1 MRNTVL
7 KVKNRLPLILGTFIV
22 FLLTINVLLLFTL
35 NNAFINL
42 QLARTFPIN
51 NTPKNIQQQKP
62 KPFSELVV
70 VGDSRAQLWQFSEI
84 ISKKL
89 NIINL
94 GIGGYTSSQVL
105 LSLQAEDKHITQQ
118 FVLLQMGIND
128 FHWTKAIPKQQQ
140 QKIITNIKKNIKK
153 LVHQLI
159 ENNNKVILTTI
170 FPPQPTPLI
179 RYLYWPNN
187 GLNIINDLNAFIR
200 NLTNNSNVMLL
211 DSHKLLIDK
220 SLKHLN
226 STFKDNDFFLH
237 INPKGYQTLNVE
249 LDKILFKL

>member
-1 MRNTVL
+1 MVL
-7 KVKNRLPLILGTFIV
+7 KVKNRLPLKLGTFII
-22 FLLTINVLLLFTL
+22 LLLAINVLLLFTL
-35 NNAFINL
+35 NKAFVNL
-42 QLARTFPIN
+42 QLSRTFPIN
-51 NTPKNIQQQKP
+51 NTPKNLQQQKT

-70 VGDSRAQLWQFSEI
+70 VGDSRAQLWQFPEVM
-84 ISKKL
+84 SKRLK
-89 NIINL
+89 IKNL
-94 GIGGYTSSQVL
+94 GVGGYTSSQVL
-105 LSLQAEDKHITQQ
+105 LSLQAEDKQITHQ

-128 FHWTKAIPKQQQ
+128 FHWTKAIPQHQQQ
-140 QKIITNIKKNIKK
+140 IIIANIKKNIETSI
-153 LVHQLI
+153 HQLI
-159 ENNNKVILTTI
+159 KNNNKVILTTI

-200 NLTNNSNVMLL
+200 NLTKNNNVILL

-226 STFKDNDFFLH
+226 STFKDNSFFLH

-249 LDKILFKL
+249 LNKILFKL